1 MKGLILYY
9 SKTGF
14 TKRYATWL
22 QEDLGWDCLPFEER
36 AQVELSQ
43 YDGVVF
49 GSSLRAGSIRKL
61 SWLKKQLPRLSGKR
75 VAVFFTGAMGPD
87 EKAIAQCVEKNFTR
101 EELSQV
107 QPFYL
112 WGGMNYESMAGLDK
126 WMMSVFRK
134 MLASKKNPT
143 QEDKLAAQMVAA
155 SFDKADRKYLAPLEE
170 YLTR

>member
-1 MKGLILYY
+1 MTAARGK
-9 SKTGF
+9 
-14 TKRYATWL
+14 ATIK
-22 QEDLGWDCLPFEER
+22 ETTPGWDCLPFEER
-36 AQVELSQ
+36 ARAELSQ
-43 YDGVVF
+43 YDRVVF

-61 SWLKKQLPRLSGKR
+61 SWLKKQLPGLSSKR

-101 EELSQV
+101 AELSQV

-143 QEDKLAAQMVAA
+143 QEDKLAA